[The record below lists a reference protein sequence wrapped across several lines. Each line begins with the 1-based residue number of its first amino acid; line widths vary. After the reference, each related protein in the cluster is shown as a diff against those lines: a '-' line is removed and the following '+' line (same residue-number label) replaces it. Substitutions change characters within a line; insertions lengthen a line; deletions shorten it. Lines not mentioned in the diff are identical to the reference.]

1 MKLKNNREEGLGLAW
16 GEWGKGVPIESDLPM
31 FHYPET
37 AHLWKMKR
45 SKEEVKWNRMTVIQ
59 AFSQPKGREAW
70 LITLED
76 HTPQFY
82 HCIST
87 YIRCS
92 RGGRGKAKEGR
103 GESIFTCI
111 NSSEAFPRAE
121 SATRA
126 APPRPQVW
134 AGQLGLM
141 RFMQEGTSQ
150 SASRPDFKLKWCD
163 SKPPCLFSPKSDTV

>member
-1 MKLKNNREEGLGLAW
+1 
-16 GEWGKGVPIESDLPM
+16 
-31 FHYPET
+31 
-37 AHLWKMKR
+37 MKR

-121 SATRA
+121 SAKGCPSSAPGLSWAIRA
-126 APPRPQVW
+126 HALQARGHQPECIT
-134 AGQLGLM
+134 A
-141 RFMQEGTSQ
+141 
-150 SASRPDFKLKWCD
+150 
-163 SKPPCLFSPKSDTV
+163 